1 MTSIEFMSVAK
12 TRNGGLFLRLKNIK
26 FNMNLTIHIVHIAF
40 KVIIFKVK
48 KVLAIKYKIL

>member
-1 MTSIEFMSVAK
+1 MSSIEFMSVAK

-48 KVLAIKYKIL
+48 KVLATKYKIL